1 MELQNL
7 NKHLDEVQKKIDYEF
22 QNVDLLL
29 QAFTRSSYST
39 QFGGE
44 NNEVLEFIGDKVLD
58 FYVVKIM
65 AERFG
70 FMKSQS
76 DYYDEDNDN
85 EEFCIVAHKNESDF
99 TGIKKEIVSNKT
111 LAKRIDV
118 LGFAKYMYLGDSDIA
133 NNVITQEKVK
143 ADLFEA
149 ILGAIAIDSDW
160 NSELL
165 QNSVEYMLYI
175 DKFLAN
181 VDTEEK
187 RPAKFKEENAVT
199 TLKELGEHGTC
210 SIAEYDMPEHQVEH
224 NGHMWWACTCTVRSW
239 NIRKTAF
246 ATSKKEAK
254 KYAAYLVL
262 CERYGLPDEFDE
274 SNE

>member
-1 MELQNL
+1 
-7 NKHLDEVQKKIDYEF
+7 
-22 QNVDLLL
+22 
-29 QAFTRSSYST
+29 
-39 QFGGE
+39 
-44 NNEVLEFIGDKVLD
+44 
-58 FYVVKIM
+58 
-65 AERFG
+65 
-70 FMKSQS
+70 
-76 DYYDEDNDN
+76 
-85 EEFCIVAHKNESDF
+85 
-99 TGIKKEIVSNKT
+99 
-111 LAKRIDV
+111 
-118 LGFAKYMYLGDSDIA
+118 
-133 NNVITQEKVK
+133 
-143 ADLFEA
+143 
-149 ILGAIAIDSDW
+149 
-160 NSELL
+160 
-165 QNSVEYMLYI
+165 MLYI